1 MKKKKYYA
9 ISIIIVLLILI
20 ITIITTKLTINKELL
35 IDKYAYELI
44 VLKLRNDTL
53 TPIMKFTTKLSN
65 TSIIILIAILLTI
78 IISLRKNIKTASLI
92 PINLGIIAIINQI
105 LKFIFQRPRPTGF
118 RLIEIGGFS
127 FPSGHAMGSTAFY
140 GLLIYLSYKLIKNKT
155 LKIISIILNSLI
167 IIGIGISRIY
177 LGVHYC
183 SDVVVGIS
191 LTIIYLI
198 IFIRTIEKKKIIQD

>member
-1 MKKKKYYA
+1 MNNKKYLVV
-9 ISIIIVLLILI
+9 SIIFVLLITA
-20 ITIITTKLTINKELL
+20 ITIISTKIAIKRELY
-35 IDKYAYELI
+35 IDNYAYNLI

-53 TPIMKFTTKLSN
+53 TPIMKLITELSN
-65 TSIIILIAILLTI
+65 TKTILIIAIILTILVSYL
-78 IISLRKNIKTASLI
+78 KNIKVAALI
-92 PINLGIIAIINQI
+92 PVNLGIIAIINQI
-105 LKFIFQRPRPTGF
+105 LKFIFQRPRPNGF

-155 LKIISIILNSLI
+155 LKTILIILNTLI

-183 SDVVVGIS
+183 SDVVVGTCLSI
-191 LTIIYLI
+191 LYLMGFVKLI
-198 IFIRTIEKKKIIQD
+198 KKKKIIT

>member
-1 MKKKKYYA
+1 MNKKTYYA
-9 ISIIIVLLILI
+9 ISIIVVLLII
-20 ITIITTKLTINKELL
+20 AITIITTKIVIKRELL
-35 IDKYAYELI
+35 IDTLAYDFI

-53 TPIMKFTTKLSN
+53 TPIMKIITELSN
-65 TSIIILIAILLTI
+65 TRTI
-78 IISLRKNIKTASLI
+78 IIIAIILTIVVSLWKNIKIASLI

-105 LKFIFQRPRPTGF
+105 LKHIFQRPRPIGF
-118 RLIEIGGFS
+118 RLIDIGGFS

-155 LKIISIILNSLI
+155 IRIISIIINTLI

-183 SDVVVGIS
+183 SDLIVGIS
-191 LTIIYLI
+191 LSFMYLI